1 MILKGWFVSLSTK
14 QIIAIPPNGYNSRFY
29 MDISLSY
36 KRNGTQIQ
44 PTSIHG
50 ILWLQT
56 HFESEHWESI
66 SNGQVIV
73 PKQDAEML
81 GGDAQN
87 AGLNVN
93 FINSLIQI
101 DKI

>member
-1 MILKGWFVSLSTK
+1 MILKGCFVSLSTK
-14 QIIAIPPNGYNSRFY
+14 QIIAIPPNGYNLRFY
-29 MDISLSY
+29 MDISLSN
-36 KRNGTQIQ
+36 KRNGTQIK

-66 SNGQVIV
+66 SNGQVIL
-73 PKQDAEML
+73 PRQDAEML

>member
-1 MILKGWFVSLSTK
+1 
-14 QIIAIPPNGYNSRFY
+14 
-29 MDISLSY
+29 MDIRLSN

-56 HFESEHWESI
+56 HFESEHWELI

-73 PKQDAEML
+73 PRQDAEML

>member
-1 MILKGWFVSLSTK
+1 
-14 QIIAIPPNGYNSRFY
+14 
-29 MDISLSY
+29 MDISLSN
-36 KRNGTQIQ
+36 KRNGTQIK
-44 PTSIHG
+44 PITIHG

-66 SNGQVIV
+66 SNGQVIL
-73 PKQDAEML
+73 PRQDAEML

-87 AGLNVN
+87 AGLNIN

-101 DKI
+101 EKI

>member
-14 QIIAIPPNGYNSRFY
+14 QIIAIPLNGYKSRFH
-29 MDISLSY
+29 MDISLSN
-36 KRNGTQIQ
+36 KRNGTQIK
-44 PTSIHG
+44 PISIHG

-56 HFESEHWESI
+56 HFESNHWESI

-73 PKQDAEML
+73 PRQDAEML

-87 AGLNVN
+87 AGLNIN